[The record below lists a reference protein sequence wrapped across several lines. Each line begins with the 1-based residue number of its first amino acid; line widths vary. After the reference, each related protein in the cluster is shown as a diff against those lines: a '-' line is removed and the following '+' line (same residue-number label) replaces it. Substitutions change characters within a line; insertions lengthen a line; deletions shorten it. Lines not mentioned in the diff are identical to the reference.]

1 MLKCVNYIVAM
12 LPMKLIKNT
21 KTSEEQTFEL
31 IFRRYYVRLCGFAN
45 KFIGDTAES
54 EEIVQEAF
62 LNVWKK
68 REKLNLDDDIRP
80 YLFKSVQ
87 NLCYNFLEHQK
98 VEDKYYKVIYDV
110 YKNQKKDYQTFES
123 VMYSEL
129 QAKVD
134 EVIESLPQRCRE
146 IFCLSRWDGLKY
158 GEIAEKLQISVKTVE
173 TQMSRALV
181 ILRKELSDYLVF
193 MIITLLL

>member
-1 MLKCVNYIVAM
+1 
-12 LPMKLIKNT
+12 MKLIENT
-21 KTSEEQTFEL
+21 KTREEQAFEL

-62 LNVWKK
+62 LRIWNK
-68 REKLNLDDDIRP
+68 RDRLNLDDDIRP

-87 NLCYNFLEHQK
+87 NLCYNFIEHQK
-98 VEDKYYKVIYDV
+98 VADKYYQIIEEV
-110 YKNQKKDYQTFES
+110 YKNRKKDYQTFES

-134 EVIESLPQRCRE
+134 EVIESLPQKCKE

-158 GEIAEKLQISVKTVE
+158 SEIAEKLQISVKTVE

-181 ILRKELSDYLVF
+181 ILRKELKDYLVF
-193 MIITLLL
+193 MIIALLLK

>member
-1 MLKCVNYIVAM
+1 
-12 LPMKLIKNT
+12 MKLVKST
-21 KTSEEQTFEL
+21 KSKEEQTFEL

-45 KFIGDTAES
+45 KFIGDAAES

-62 LNVWKK
+62 LNVWKN
-68 REKLNLDDDIRP
+68 RERLNLDDDIRP

-98 VEDKYYKVIYDV
+98 VADKYYQVIEEV
-110 YKNQKKDYQTFES
+110 YKNQKENYNTFES

-129 QAKVD
+129 QTKVD
-134 EVIESLPQRCRE
+134 EAIDSLPRKCKE
-146 IFCLSRWDGLKY
+146 IFCLSRRDGFKY
-158 GEIAEKLQISVKTVE
+158 NEIAEKLHISVKTVE

-181 ILRKELSDYLVF
+181 ILRKKLSDYLVLI
-193 MIITLLL
+193 IITLLLS